1 VAQTL
6 VQQGLAAVIAMQFEV
21 SDIAAITLAN
31 EFYGALAD
39 GYPIE
44 AAVAEARKA
53 IFNAGNDTEW
63 ATPVLYL
70 RATDGRLFDLRRA
83 SEGLPDVVHAPV
95 EPKRPEALP
104 LPPAAEVDE
113 AATEPE
119 REGETE
125 VVAERAAAAGLANV
139 TFRAMGAEAL
149 ELPDESFDAVVCT
162 FGLMLVPDPVQA
174 LREMRRVLRDGGRV
188 GVVVWSTADRVPC
201 ISVRTRVLAPYLPQ
215 VPPEE
220 QLPGPLDLGEPGLIE
235 RHVAA
240 AGFRRVAVD
249 RHTLDFVIANPEDT
263 WRSQVVEGPPAVRAA
278 VAALAPE
285 ARARLHYEL
294 IAELERYRRGDTI
307 RMPSEAIYVTAVR

>member
-1 VAQTL
+1 MADGSNKPDATKMTDRARFIRDSMRQHWGARTRSYAGEAAANTRVHAERLLAKLGLRPGERVLDVAAGPGTAAL
-6 VQQGLAAVIAMQFEV
+6 LAA
-21 SDIAAITLAN
+21 
-31 EFYGALAD
+31 
-39 GYPIE
+39 
-44 AAVAEARKA
+44 AAVGP
-53 IFNAGNDTEW
+53 AGEVVATDLAPEW
-63 ATPVLYL
+63 A
-70 RATDGRLFDLRRA
+70 
-83 SEGLPDVVHAPV
+83 
-95 EPKRPEALP
+95 
-104 LPPAAEVDE
+104 
-113 AATEPE
+113 
-119 REGETE
+119 E

>member
-1 VAQTL
+1 MTDRATFVRESMRQHWGARTRSYAAEAASNTGVHAERLLAKLALRPGERVLDVAAGPGTAAL
-6 VQQGLAAVIAMQFEV
+6 LAA
-21 SDIAAITLAN
+21 
-31 EFYGALAD
+31 
-39 GYPIE
+39 
-44 AAVAEARKA
+44 AAVGP
-53 IFNAGNDTEW
+53 AGEVVATDLAPEW
-63 ATPVLYL
+63 A
-70 RATDGRLFDLRRA
+70 
-83 SEGLPDVVHAPV
+83 
-95 EPKRPEALP
+95 
-104 LPPAAEVDE
+104 
-113 AATEPE
+113 
-119 REGETE
+119 E

-285 ARARLHYEL
+285 ARARLHDEL

>member
-1 VAQTL
+1 MADGSNKPDATKMTDRARFIRDSMRQHWGARTRSYAAEAASNTGVHAERLLAKLGLRPGERVLDVAAGPGTAAL
-6 VQQGLAAVIAMQFEV
+6 LAA
-21 SDIAAITLAN
+21 
-31 EFYGALAD
+31 
-39 GYPIE
+39 
-44 AAVAEARKA
+44 AAVGP
-53 IFNAGNDTEW
+53 AGEVVATDLAPEW
-63 ATPVLYL
+63 A
-70 RATDGRLFDLRRA
+70 
-83 SEGLPDVVHAPV
+83 
-95 EPKRPEALP
+95 
-104 LPPAAEVDE
+104 
-113 AATEPE
+113 
-119 REGETE
+119 E